1 MCISNLFRNIFTF
14 TDIRL
19 VLDVNPA
26 VYIVRKIMELTV
38 KLCEPASQDLTV
50 LALQTVSKMFGSQF
64 RQ

>member
-1 MCISNLFRNIFTF
+1 MSISNLFRNILSFTE
-14 TDIRL
+14 ISL
-19 VLDVNPA
+19 VSDVTPA